1 MAENLNLIS
10 LDELK
15 SAVDMPGVKF
25 EVLMRGKDIAP
36 TLQLKPPALGAGESS
51 PAIAVSQVQELID
64 SGAIKLRE
72 GTGFVARDAN
82 KLVEKYGL
90 HRAYNT

>member
-1 MAENLNLIS
+1 MPENLNLIS

-15 SAVDMPGVKF
+15 SAVDMPGIKF

-36 TLQLKPPALGAGESS
+36 TLQLKPPALGAGEPS
-51 PAIAVSQVQELID
+51 PAISVSRVQEFID

-72 GTGFVARDAN
+72 GTGSIARDAN

-90 HRAYNT
+90 RRASNT